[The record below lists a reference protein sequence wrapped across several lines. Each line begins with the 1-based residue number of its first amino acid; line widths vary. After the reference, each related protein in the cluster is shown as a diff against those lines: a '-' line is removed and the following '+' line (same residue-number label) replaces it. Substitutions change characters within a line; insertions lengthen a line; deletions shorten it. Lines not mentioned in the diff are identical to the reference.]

1 MLAAWKESYYKPRQL
16 IKEQGHYFADKCP
29 YSQSDYFSSS
39 HLWMWELNH
48 KEGWEPNNWCFRLWY
63 QWKLLRVLWTARRS
77 NLSILK
83 EISLKYSLKGLMPK
97 LQYFSYLMWRA
108 NSLEKSLILGKIES
122 RRRRG
127 QQKMRW
133 LDGITDS
140 VDVNVSKFWKMVT
153 GRAAQRTTVHRVT
166 KSWAQLS
173 NRIPAI
179 AQL

>member
-1 MLAAWKESYYKPRQL
+1 MGGEKVEVVTDFIFFCSKIAADSDCSHK
-16 IKEQGHYFADKCP
+16 IKRCLLLGRKVMANIDSVLKSRAITADKGP
-29 YSQSDYFSSS
+29 YSQSYGFSSS
-39 HLWMWELNH
+39 HVQMLEVNN

-133 LDGITDS
+133 LDGITDY
-140 VDVNVSKFWKMVT
+140 
-153 GRAAQRTTVHRVT
+153 
-166 KSWAQLS
+166 S
-173 NRIPAI
+173 NNN
-179 AQL
+179 